1 MKNYNTV
8 FLSFAFFFFFLFIS
22 SDIYSQVTTSVY
34 DINRNPGRF
43 MRENVQV
50 EGLIVRYVPGSS
62 TTLAYYIIR
71 DDMGE
76 EIQVNTTVGPPETNV
91 KYRITGVL
99 YHENRQLF
107 ISELT
112 RESLAPVAEPPPPP
126 PPPPAQ
132 ADNTMLYIIGLAAL
146 LLFLIVLFVLYSR
159 KQQKTAEEVSVKQ
172 IDAVPKIDEDAYQ
185 TFLTGSGEN
194 TIVVDREYMTMKALP
209 GSLVVL
215 NGEQADKKL
224 SLFGASTSEGQV
236 ITIGRDSPDWKKHL
250 KSGREHAHI
259 RIQDSTK
266 TLSRL
271 QAELILANGEMK
283 LRNLGQANPTVVD
296 NQTLQVGE
304 TTVLKSGSVIQAGNL
319 KLRYE
324 T

>member
-1 MKNYNTV
+1 
-8 FLSFAFFFFFLFIS
+8 
-22 SDIYSQVTTSVY
+22 
-34 DINRNPGRF
+34 

-50 EGLIVRYVPGSS
+50 DGLIVRYVPGSS

-91 KYRITGVL
+91 KYRVTGVV
-99 YHENRQLF
+99 YHENRRLF

-112 RESLAPVAEPPPPP
+112 RESLAPPVAEPPPPP

-146 LLFLIVLFVLYSR
+146 LLFLIVLFILYSR
-159 KQQKTAEEVSVKQ
+159 KQQRTAEPVSVKPA
-172 IDAVPKIDEDAYQ
+172 DAVPKIDENAYQ

-215 NGEQADKKL
+215 NGEQADKRL

-266 TLSRL
+266 TLSRM

-296 NQTLQVGE
+296 NQTLEVGE